1 MGTPRFWQTEP
12 GEKETIAEVGAK
24 GEKDL
29 STDTG
34 FFPLV
39 LSFMKWAL
47 SVRFEVPTAMVGIL

>member
-1 MGTPRFWQTEP
+1 MEHTDREDSRGQ
-12 GEKETIAEVGAK
+12 
-24 GEKDL
+24 KDL

-47 SVRFEVPTAMVGIL
+47 SVRFEVPPTMVGIL